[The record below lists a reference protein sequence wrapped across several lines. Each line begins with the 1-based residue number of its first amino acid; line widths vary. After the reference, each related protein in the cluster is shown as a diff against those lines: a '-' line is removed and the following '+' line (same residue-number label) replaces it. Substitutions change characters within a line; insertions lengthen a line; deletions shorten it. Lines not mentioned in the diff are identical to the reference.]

1 MAQLDKNKMKKF
13 DRIFG
18 SGPIGLIISLA
29 LFFLA
34 RFLTNYINTPR
45 IFEDNN
51 NIRILLFAGLTL
63 FTIVLIIWSI
73 KSLNPQDRGVKL
85 ITTGMFKYFR
95 HPLYAAFLSVFN
107 FGLAVFMNNWIYII
121 WALILHPVWHLLVM
135 KEEKMLKEVY
145 PNDYE
150 EYCNRTGRFFPRL
163 KIK

>member
-1 MAQLDKNKMKKF
+1 MKKF

>member
-1 MAQLDKNKMKKF
+1 MKSF

-29 LFFLA
+29 LFFLV
-34 RFLTNYINTPR
+34 RFMTNYINTPR
-45 IFEDNN
+45 IFEENN

-63 FTIVLIIWSI
+63 ITIVLIIWSI

-121 WALILHPVWHLLVM
+121 WASILHPVWHLLVM
-135 KEEKMLKEVY
+135 KEEKMLKEVF